1 MAPGI
6 VGARASYKYITLL
19 LSVAI
24 LLLAQGSIIR
34 VYCFIEQFV
43 ILCHSVT
50 EAAEQ
55 AFVTYQATLYSYLTI
70 SHRSQTSFHELRVH
84 RAGRNNQEE
93 REFRNGLSGHHL
105 H

>member
-1 MAPGI
+1 MAPDI
-6 VGARASYKYITLL
+6 VGARVSYKYNTPL
-19 LSVAI
+19 LSVTI

-34 VYCFIEQFV
+34 VYRFIEQFV

-70 SHRSQTSFHELRVH
+70 SHHSQTSSHELMVH
-84 RAGRNNQEE
+84 RVDRN
-93 REFRNGLSGHHL
+93 S
-105 H
+105 